1 VRKYIRVHDGLL
13 LANHGAMT
21 CGSDLRGAYYKME
34 TVEHFAHISLVAR
47 LLGRERVLSR
57 DEVLR
62 LQGLRGSYGIAS
74 PAAICIDESG
84 TAGVE
89 GEAVCQVVQ
98 APEAPGQRLVDA
110 PVAKVHGDG
119 EIRLT
124 YGELAALIEDA
135 VKILGRG

>member
-1 VRKYIRVHDGLL
+1 
-13 LANHGAMT
+13 MT
-21 CGSDLRGAYYKME
+21 CGCDLLGAYYKME

-47 LLGRERVLSR
+47 MLGRERVLSR

-62 LQGLRGSYGIAS
+62 LQSLRGRYGIAS
-74 PAAICIDESG
+74 PAAICIDEAG

-110 PVAKVHGDG
+110 PLARVRGDA

-135 VKILGRG
+135 VRTLGRG